1 MAVPEVDGER
11 PKACFSRGAAEKL
24 ALRPATTSAAVQPDC
39 STQNSQMIETA
50 IVSWQPPRSLS
61 VISPRNPSWVG
72 GRDCEEKSASCKD
85 ARFLASLENL
95 AMPARA
101 SVTDTGPKTS
111 NCRVTRDYISSCNA
125 RAFSPKASATAG

>member
-50 IVSWQPPRSLS
+50 IVSWRTPPFSQCHFSSQSLL
-61 VISPRNPSWVG
+61 SWRKGLRGEICLVQ
-72 GRDCEEKSASCKD
+72 
-85 ARFLASLENL
+85 
-95 AMPARA
+95 
-101 SVTDTGPKTS
+101 
-111 NCRVTRDYISSCNA
+111 
-125 RAFSPKASATAG
+125 